1 MRYECQ
7 FQMKTL
13 LNVFLLVQRSPLA
26 FIDYHAMLSLHKRQ
40 RERERERERDRESK
54 YDYESTRYYQALF
67 MKGKQNLSSLHKIIC
82 SLVSLFL
89 FTL

>member
-1 MRYECQ
+1 MCYECQ

-13 LNVFLLVQRSPLA
+13 LNVFCYFREVLWLLLIVTQC
-26 FIDYHAMLSLHKRQ
+26 SLCI
-40 RERERERERDRESK
+40 REIEKERERDRESK

>member
-40 RERERERERDRESK
+40 REREREREIERVNMI
-54 YDYESTRYYQALF
+54 
-67 MKGKQNLSSLHKIIC
+67 MKVQDIIKH
-82 SLVSLFL
+82 FL
-89 FTL
+89 

>member
-1 MRYECQ
+1 MSVPDENLTKC
-7 FQMKTL
+7 
-13 LNVFLLVQRSPLA
+13 FLLVQRSPLA
-26 FIDYHAMLSLHKRQ
+26 FIDCHTMLSLHK

-89 FTL
+89 FKL

>member
-1 MRYECQ
+1 MSVPDESLTKC
-7 FQMKTL
+7 
-13 LNVFLLVQRSPLA
+13 FLLVQRSPLA
-26 FIDYHAMLSLHKRQ
+26 FIDCHTMLSLHK